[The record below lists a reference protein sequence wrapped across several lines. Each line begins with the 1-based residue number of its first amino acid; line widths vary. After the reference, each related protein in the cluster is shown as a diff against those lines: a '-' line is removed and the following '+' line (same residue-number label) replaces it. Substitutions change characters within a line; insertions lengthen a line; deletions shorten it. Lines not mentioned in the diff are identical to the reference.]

1 VAADPKKLL
10 LILLLILMASAVF
23 THPTMAAPQT
33 NQTTTPQCL
42 YFFYRDGCSPC
53 EEAKTFMLNVS
64 QDFPALTVHDFEIS
78 NSSNYDLMVQY
89 YNYHNITSP
98 TNYVYPVVF
107 IGNQVLI
114 GLDEIQSNLEPLLLN
129 GTGVLCPSINGTTP
143 PPAGPPPFGIIFGM
157 AFADSLNPCA
167 ITVLILLLV
176 ALSAASKTIW
186 KTGIAYILGNFIA
199 YLAIGF
205 GLFTILQ
212 QFNLPIYTSKV
223 IGALAIVLAVVSL
236 FAKLPDQT
244 KPYIKRLLTAAT
256 SPYFAFFAGAG
267 ISAIELPCTG
277 GPYFLA
283 LTLMTQYKIA
293 GLETLGYLIVYN
305 LIFVLPLVAVLLAYW
320 FLKSPQIPKQYIRW
334 GSAIL
339 MILIGIILLLM

>member
-1 VAADPKKLL
+1 VAVDPKKLL
-10 LILLLILMASAVF
+10 LILLLILMVSTVSP
-23 THPTMAAPQT
+23 HPVMAAPQVS
-33 NQTTTPQCL
+33 QTTMPQCL
-42 YFFYRDGCSPC
+42 YFFYRNGCGPC
-53 EEAKTFMLNVS
+53 EEAKTFMLQVS
-64 QDFPALTVHDFEIS
+64 QDFPALAVHNFEIS
-78 NSSNYDLMVQY
+78 NSSNYNMMVQY
-89 YNYHNITSP
+89 YNYHNIT
-98 TNYVYPVVF
+98 NYIYPVVF
-107 IGNQVLI
+107 IGDQVLMD
-114 GLDEIQSNLEPLLLN
+114 LDQIQSSVRPLLLN

-143 PPAGPPPFGIIFGM
+143 PPAGPPPFAIIFGM

-186 KTGIAYILGNFIA
+186 KTGIGYILGNFVA

-223 IGALAIVLAVVSL
+223 IGALAIALAVVSL

-256 SPYFAFFAGAG
+256 SPYFAFFAGAA

-283 LTLMTQYKIA
+283 LTLMSQYKIT
-293 GLETLGYLIVYN
+293 GLQTLGYLIVYN
-305 LIFVLPLVAVLLAYW
+305 IIFVLPLVAVLLAYW
-320 FLKSPQIPKQYIRW
+320 FFESPQIPKQYIRW

-339 MILIGIILLLM
+339 MILIGIMLLLM

>member
-1 VAADPKKLL
+1 MAVDPKKLL
-10 LILLLILMASAVF
+10 LILLLILMASAVV
-23 THPTMAAPQT
+23 THPTMAAPQA

-42 YFFYRDGCSPC
+42 YFFYRDGCSSC
-53 EEAKTFMLNVS
+53 EEAMTFMLQVS
-64 QDFPALTVHDFEIS
+64 QDFPALAVHNFEIS
-78 NSSNYDLMVQY
+78 NSSNYNLMVQY
-89 YNYHNITSP
+89 YNYHNIT
-98 TNYVYPVVF
+98 NYIYPVIF
-107 IGNQVLI
+107 IGNQVLMD
-114 GLDEIQSNLEPLLLN
+114 LDPIESGVRPLLLN
-129 GTGVLCPSINGTTP
+129 GTGVLCPSNGTTP
-143 PPAGPPPFGIIFGM
+143 PPVGPPPLGIIFSM

-223 IGALAIVLAVVSL
+223 IGALAIALAVISL

-256 SPYFAFFAGAG
+256 SPYFAFFAGVA

-283 LTLMTQYKIA
+283 LTLMSQYKVT
-293 GLETLGYLIVYN
+293 GLQTLGYLIVYN
-305 LIFVLPLVAVLLAYW
+305 LIFVLPLVAVLLVYR
-320 FLKSPQIPKQYIRW
+320 FFESPQIPKQYIRW

-339 MILIGIILLLM
+339 MILIGILLLLL